1 VHNLATRSLT
11 AADLRGPLLRDSIQ
25 HWKNGDSHNW
35 MVRIGNR
42 LLDWAEIEPV
52 LAGHLDRMLASGEV
66 LLDGDPT
73 GCGMSYARYAME
85 HDDRHVEVL
94 RLARRGRL
102 FSADGY
108 SYFNAEP
115 NGPAVM
121 LDEELI
127 EAVGDL
133 VHTGYLAETTR
144 PGLDG
149 TTHVDIQFAGRDA
162 LRAWEAA

>member
-1 VHNLATRSLT
+1 MSNLATRPLT

-25 HWKNGDSHNW
+25 RWKNGESHTW
-35 MVRIGNR
+35 MVRVGAR

-52 LAGHLDRMLASGEV
+52 LAEHLDRMLANGEV
-66 LLDGDPT
+66 LLDADPT
-73 GCGMSYARYAME
+73 GCGMQHARYAME

-108 SYFNAEP
+108 NYFSAEP
-115 NGPAVM
+115 DGRAVM

-127 EAVGDL
+127 EAAGDL
-133 VHTGYLAETTR
+133 IHYGYLAESKR
-144 PGLDG
+144 PGPDG

-162 LRAWEAA
+162 LKAWEAS